1 MAWII
6 FIPAVF
12 TDEGAHAEFPA
23 VVEGNLDG
31 RQKIFREGMAF
42 LGDFDEGREVADVA
56 EFPVVRQERLDVE
69 GIRRAGWRDPT
80 AVVSDEHGVVLPRP
94 AVEID
99 PVRFFGDVAK
109 DDGYVI

>member
-1 MAWII
+1 
-6 FIPAVF
+6 
-12 TDEGAHAEFPA
+12 
-23 VVEGNLDG
+23 
-31 RQKIFREGMAF
+31 MAF